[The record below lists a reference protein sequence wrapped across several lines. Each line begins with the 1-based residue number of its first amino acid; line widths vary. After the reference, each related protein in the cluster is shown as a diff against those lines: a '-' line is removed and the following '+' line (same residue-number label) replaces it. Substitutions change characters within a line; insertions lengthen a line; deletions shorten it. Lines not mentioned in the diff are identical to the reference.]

1 MAVVVI
7 VAILGLVLLF
17 KGSAQG
23 QATRVYQYKVAQ
35 TSAPPQGLPQ
45 GIYEPTFVPSA
56 GKAAVLPVQ
65 VKQESIEQLSE
76 EERALYEQ
84 RLEAMKR
91 SYR

>member
-7 VAILGLVLLF
+7 VAIFGLVLLF

-35 TSAPPQGLPQ
+35 TSAPPQGMPQ
-45 GIYEPTFVPSA
+45 GIYQPTFVPSA
-56 GKAAVLPVQ
+56 GKAAVMPVPE
-65 VKQESIEQLSE
+65 KQGAIENLSE
-76 EERALYEQ
+76 QERALYEQ